1 MLSAAKVGVYE
12 AQVKRIGLISCP
24 KQVFLGLSQVSD
36 LKKGATPAVDAA
48 PCCFIQ
54 DNPTLRD
61 LDGLGNLL
69 LRLHFWHGDGQDAV
83 HLRGTFPLGSWSL

>member
-36 LKKGATPAVDAA
+36 AKKRSNTRYG
-48 PCCFIQ
+48 CCS
-54 DNPTLRD
+54 
-61 LDGLGNLL
+61 LL
-69 LRLHFWHGDGQDAV
+69 FYSR
-83 HLRGTFPLGSWSL
+83 